1 MRQKK
6 DKMDMQA
13 PKLTL
18 SDVDAVDSLMK
29 SNSSTL
35 GFLPKDALE
44 DYIRKDGCLGVKDGG
59 GALMGYIL
67 YGNYPAYFRVAQLCV
82 SEKFRGRGVAAR
94 LMNDLKASAT
104 TQTVIKLNCRNDFPA
119 HSLWPKL
126 GFVAMGEKPGRSRQ
140 GLPLTHWVCQLA
152 QESQISL
159 FRVKASDDILDVAI
173 DAQVFIGFYERD
185 ENKAIASKA
194 LLSDSLADSLRFW
207 ITDELRNDIARSPF
221 SAQRD
226 KRRAQIDSGEYA
238 ETLRHDPHLVDEF
251 AARLEAVLP
260 SNTDSARS
268 DIRHLAK
275 TASSDMSVFVTLD
288 DGILRKAG
296 AVSKTV
302 GVRVVSPVELIT
314 QVHEISESQSY
325 APDSV
330 SGIDLAW
337 RRLTRGDIASFPY
350 DKFAEPGERHSR
362 LKEKMTPFLAKPNE
376 YECQILR
383 SGETPVAF
391 RVLGTDSEGVVI
403 HMGRAARLDKRSG
416 LFGRHL
422 VIDALQ
428 RAVANNSNMVK
439 VERDALPAELLK
451 GISDMGFTQRADGG
465 FVKFCFTRCLERDEA
480 LSEISA
486 LIPEVA
492 AEYGS
497 ATPSELERRCSPM
510 LMKSPWRDNFIIPI
524 KSGYALSLVD
534 SRQSS
539 QMLIGGESPLLLW
552 DNAYYRTASFG
563 KMLRAHSRVL
573 WYVSAPKKAIVAV
586 SQLDEIRVDN
596 PRELFK
602 LYRGLGILEWDDI
615 HALRGGDASKKI
627 MALRFSHTYPLR
639 NNVSLD
645 AVQRVYAKRQGKK
658 FNPVSP
664 RRVNAG
670 VFEDLYRMG
679 FAC

>member
-1 MRQKK
+1 
-6 DKMDMQA
+6 MDVQA
-13 PKLTL
+13 SQLTL

-35 GFLPKDALE
+35 GFLPKEALE
-44 DYIRKDGCLGVKDGG
+44 DYIRKDGCLGVKDDGG
-59 GALMGYIL
+59 ELMGYIL
-67 YGNYPAYFRVAQLCV
+67 YGNNPAYFRVAQLCV

-94 LMNDLKASAT
+94 LMNGLKASAT

-119 HSLWPKL
+119 HRLRPKL
-126 GFVAMGEKPGRSRQ
+126 GFVAIGEKPGRSRQ
-140 GLPLTHWVCQLA
+140 GFPLTHWVCQLA
-152 QESQISL
+152 RESQLSL
-159 FRVKASDDILDVAI
+159 LRANPSDDILDVVV
-173 DAQVFIGFYERD
+173 DAQVFIGFYERG

-207 ITDELRNDIARSPF
+207 ITDELRNDIARSSF

-260 SNTDSARS
+260 RNTDSARS

-275 TASSDMSVFVTLD
+275 TASSDVSVFVTLD
-288 DGILRKAG
+288 DGILKRAKA
-296 AVSKTV
+296 VYETV
-302 GVRVVSPVELIT
+302 GVRAVSPVELIT

-330 SGIDLAW
+330 SGINLAW
-337 RRLTRGDIASFPY
+337 RRLTSGDIASFPY

-391 RVLGTDSEGVVI
+391 RVLGTDSEGVAI
-403 HMGRAARLDKRSG
+403 HMGRVARHDKRSG

-422 VIDALQ
+422 VIDALH
-428 RAVANNSNMVK
+428 RAVANSLNMVK

-451 GISDMGFTQRADGG
+451 GISDMGFTQLADGG
-465 FVKFCFTRCLERDEA
+465 FVKFCFARCLERDEA

-563 KMLRAHSRVL
+563 KMLRAPSRVL
-573 WYVSAPKKAIVAV
+573 WYVSAPKKEIVAV
-586 SQLDEIRVDN
+586 SQLDEIRVDS

-602 LYRGLGILEWDDI
+602 KYRGLGILKWEDI
-615 HALRGGDASKKI
+615 FALCGGDTSKKI

-639 NNVSLD
+639 GNVSLD
-645 AVQRVYAKRQGKK
+645 DVRRVYAKREGKK

-664 RRVNAG
+664 RRASAG

>member
-1 MRQKK
+1 
-6 DKMDMQA
+6 MDMQA
-13 PKLTL
+13 SKLTL

-35 GFLPKDALE
+35 GFLPKEALE

-59 GALMGYIL
+59 GELMGYIL
-67 YGNYPAYFRVAQLCV
+67 YGNNPAYFRVAQLCV
-82 SEKFRGRGVAAR
+82 SEKFRGRGVAKR
-94 LMNDLKASAT
+94 LMNDIKASAAA
-104 TQTVIKLNCRNDFPA
+104 QTVIRLNCRNDFPA
-119 HSLWPKL
+119 HRLWPKL
-126 GFVAMGEKPGRSRQ
+126 GFVAIGEKPGRSRQ
-140 GLPLTHWVCQLA
+140 GFPLTHWVCQLA
-152 QESQISL
+152 LESQLSL
-159 FRVKASDDILDVAI
+159 LRAKTSDDILDVVI
-173 DAQVFIGFYERD
+173 DAQVFIGFYARD

-194 LLSDSLADSLRFW
+194 LLSDFLADSLRFW
-207 ITDELRNDIARSPF
+207 ITDELRNDIARSPI
-221 SAQRD
+221 SALRD
-226 KRRAQIDSGEYA
+226 ERRAQIDSGEFA

-275 TASSDMSVFVTLD
+275 TASSDVGVFVTLD
-288 DGILRKAG
+288 DGILKKAE
-296 AVSKTV
+296 AISKTV

-314 QVHEISESQSY
+314 QVHELAESQSY
-325 APDSV
+325 APNSV

-337 RRLTRGDIASFPY
+337 RRLTPGDITSFPY

-383 SGETPVAF
+383 SGEDPVAF
-391 RVLGTDSEGVVI
+391 RVLGTDSEGVAI
-403 HMGRAARLDKRSG
+403 HMGRAARRDKRLG

-428 RAVANNSNMVK
+428 RAVANNLNIVK
-439 VERDALPAELLK
+439 IERDALPAELLE

-465 FVKFCFTRCLERDEA
+465 FVKFCFARCLERDEA

-486 LIPEVA
+486 LLPEVA
-492 AEYGS
+492 AEYRS

-510 LMKSPWRDNFIIPI
+510 LMKLPWRDSFIIPI

-552 DNAYYRTASFG
+552 DNAYYRTASLG
-563 KMLRAHSRVL
+563 KMLRAPSRVL
-573 WYVSAPKKAIVAV
+573 WYVSAPKKEIVAV

-596 PRELFK
+596 PRDLFK
-602 LYRGLGILEWDDI
+602 MYRGLGILKWDDI
-615 HALRGGDASKKI
+615 FALCGGDLSKKI

-639 NNVSLD
+639 CSVSLD
-645 AVQRVYAKRQGKK
+645 AVQRVYAKRQGNK

-664 RRVNAG
+664 RRASAG

-679 FAC
+679 FAR